1 MPGPTGRLPA
11 TRVRLP
17 DIPGPLLELQMS
29 QLKFP
34 IYLDYSA
41 TTPIDPRV
49 AEKMIPFLTEKFGNP
64 ASRSHSYGWEAEE
77 AVENA
82 RAEVARLL
90 NADPKEIIWTSGATE
105 SDNLAIK
112 GAAHFYQSR
121 GKHLITVKT
130 EHKAVLDTCREL
142 EREGFE
148 VTYLPVQ
155 ENGLIDLEV
164 FKAAIRPDTIVVS
177 VMFVNNEIGVIQ
189 DIPAI
194 GEICREKGIIF
205 HVDATQAPGKVRIDL
220 NELKVDLM
228 SLSAHKVYGP
238 KGIGA
243 LYVRRKPRVRLE
255 AQMHGGGHERGFRS
269 GTLATHQI
277 VGMGE
282 AFRIARE
289 EMDEEQARIARLR
302 DRMWNGIKDM
312 EEVYINGDLEH
323 RVPNNL
329 NVSFNFVEG
338 ESLIMAIKELAVS
351 SGSACTSASLE
362 PSYVLRALG
371 RNDELAHSSIRFTLG
386 RFTTEEE
393 IDFAVK
399 LLNDK
404 IGKLRELSPLWE
416 MYKDGI
422 DLNTVKWA
430 AH

>member
-1 MPGPTGRLPA
+1 
-11 TRVRLP
+11 
-17 DIPGPLLELQMS
+17 MS

-112 GAAHFYQSR
+112 GAAHYYQSR